1 MYEFQVA
8 RHDYSR
14 PEKRIEPGE
23 LVPTSDDL
31 RLSMQPPR
39 ASNKSPPWFQ
49 QTTKPETPRRHTKK
63 LEHARPTQIN
73 AGVAMRGLSHLGACA
88 ERAEKAEKASATI
101 PRENITSCSP
111 QLAQPA
117 ADEGSRTG
125 LKGSILAGLLDN
137 AGLLHDASNPT
148 PAGSSGGP
156 PPSARQQKMPS
167 WNAGS
172 DSIPPS
178 RYLLDPVEKTSGEPL
193 LIEFFPNSHYMSP

>member
-8 RHDYSR
+8 RHEYSR

-49 QTTKPETPRRHTKK
+49 QTTKPESPRRHTKK
-63 LEHARPTQIN
+63 LEHVRPTQIN
-73 AGVAMRGLSHLGACA
+73 AGVALRGLSHLGACA

-101 PRENITSCSP
+101 SRENITSCSP

-125 LKGSILAGLLDN
+125 KGSILAGLLDN
-137 AGLLHDASNPT
+137 AGLLHDPSNPT

-156 PPSARQQKMPS
+156 PPSGRQQKMPS

-172 DSIPPS
+172 DSTPPS
-178 RYLLDPVEKTSGEPL
+178 RYLLDPAEKTFRESF
-193 LIEFFPNSHYMSP
+193 ID